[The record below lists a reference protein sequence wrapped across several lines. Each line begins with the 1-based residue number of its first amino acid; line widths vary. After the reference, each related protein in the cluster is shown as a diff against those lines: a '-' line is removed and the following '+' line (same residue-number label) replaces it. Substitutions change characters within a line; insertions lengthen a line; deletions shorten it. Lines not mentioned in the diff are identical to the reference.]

1 MWMMTFFPQ
10 VSLYLFVFPE
20 GVVEFGPDVT
30 GKDQNTK
37 MLLNDQ
43 DLVRFAWHL
52 TQHCTTNDY

>member
-1 MWMMTFFPQ
+1 MMTFFPQ

-43 DLVRFAWHL
+43 DLVRFA
-52 TQHCTTNDY
+52 